1 MELKEKL
8 PAIDMLMHH
17 AGKSFT
23 EACEELGV
31 DACLAQK
38 EIDAELVEYVV
49 NRERSR

>member
-17 AGKSFT
+17 AGKSFA

-31 DACLAQK
+31 DACQARK
-38 EIDAELVEYVV
+38 EIDAELVEHLV
-49 NRERSR
+49 SRDCSH